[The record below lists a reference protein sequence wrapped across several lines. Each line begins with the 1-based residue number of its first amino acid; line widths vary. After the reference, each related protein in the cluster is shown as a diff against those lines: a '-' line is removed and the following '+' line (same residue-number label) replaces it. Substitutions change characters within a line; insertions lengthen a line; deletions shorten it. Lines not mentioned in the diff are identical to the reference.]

1 MSMERYYL
9 DTNALYAFYRDGMRT
24 LQRKHPHYQAMTGGE
39 KVRELSETA
48 QVYVSELTYVE
59 FIGRITRHS
68 RTPIG
73 VASNKPTP
81 AFNESEINAL
91 LQALH
96 QVQGLSETAQAH
108 ISALTGDEFLKCM
121 MSHSRKHSKSS
132 NKMELR
138 KLEMDTILE
147 ALRKDIGHSARHR
160 FQLVPVAEDAYRYA
174 RELMLNHAR
183 GKGACGL
190 DTNDALHIATAKMLQ
205 PPVTLVTSDGGKSRG
220 LNTAKMKCACDCI
233 NLKYFDPELDDIETV
248 PDNFL

>member
-9 DTNALYAFYRDGMRT
+9 DTNALYAFYRDGMGT

-48 QVYVSELTYVE
+48 QVYISELTYVE

-68 RTPIG
+68 RTSI
-73 VASNKPTP
+73 A
-81 AFNESEINAL
+81 
-91 LQALH
+91 
-96 QVQGLSETAQAH
+96 QG
-108 ISALTGDEFLKCM
+108 
-121 MSHSRKHSKSS
+121 S
-132 NKMELR
+132 NKMELKKR
-138 KLEMDTILE
+138 EIDTILE